1 MSRGH
6 IARFICL
13 VSSVSLWI
21 SLNIFKSMVLPYIE
35 YGNCFLAG
43 SDLVSRNKLRVQNK
57 GLKIALNR
65 NHRYST
71 NILHK
76 EARLATW
83 EVRAQIA
90 LTMLMF
96 KYKYH
101 EEFIV
106 TDTMGRLQKQTSLEM
121 VWPILAEPSGT
132 SFLHILD
139 VLILMKNLRKK
150 LNYCLTIVFSL
161 ACLVVD
167 HSMWFLDRD

>member
-1 MSRGH
+1 
-6 IARFICL
+6 
-13 VSSVSLWI
+13 
-21 SLNIFKSMVLPYIE
+21 MVLPYIE

-57 GLKIALNR
+57 GLRIALNR

-106 TDTMGRLQKQTSLEM
+106 TDTMG
-121 VWPILAEPSGT
+121 
-132 SFLHILD
+132 
-139 VLILMKNLRKK
+139 
-150 LNYCLTIVFSL
+150 
-161 ACLVVD
+161 
-167 HSMWFLDRD
+167 SMT